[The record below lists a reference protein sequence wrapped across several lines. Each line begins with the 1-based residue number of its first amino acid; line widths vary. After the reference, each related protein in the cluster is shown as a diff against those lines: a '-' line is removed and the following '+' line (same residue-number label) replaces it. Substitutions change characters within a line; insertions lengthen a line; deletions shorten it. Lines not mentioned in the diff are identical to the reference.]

1 MALETVGTTRTAAD
15 LGIAITR
22 LRGRI
27 RKEVEVPSAGWTISH
42 LAVLRRVIEEGPIT
56 TSALSVS
63 EHVRPQSMAETV
75 NALRSAGLVAGES
88 DPADGRRRLLTAT
101 AGGRELMD
109 SVRASKEAWL
119 SRAIEHVLDRDEKQV
134 LEVAVELLNRLAD
147 SSV

>member
-1 MALETVGTTRTAAD
+1 MALETVGNTKTAAD

-22 LRGRI
+22 LRRRI
-27 RKEVEVPSAGWTISH
+27 RKELELESAGWTTTH
-42 LAVLRRVIEEGPIT
+42 LAVLTRVIEEGPIT

-75 NALRSAGLVAGES
+75 NALRGAGLIAGDS

-101 AGGRELMD
+101 ASGRELMATF
-109 SVRASKEAWL
+109 RASKEAWL
-119 SRAIEHVLDRDEKQV
+119 SRAIEHVLDDDETQV
-134 LEVAVELLNRLAD
+134 LKAAVDLLNRLAD

>member
-1 MALETVGTTRTAAD
+1 MALETRDTTKTAVD

-27 RKEVEVPSAGWTISH
+27 RQEVELPSAGWSSQYLT
-42 LAVLRRVIEEGPIT
+42 VLRRVIEQGPMT
-56 TSALSVS
+56 TSELSVS

-75 NALRSAGLVAGES
+75 NTLRAAGLLEGRS

-101 AGGRELMD
+101 VAGRQLMG
-109 SVRASKEAWL
+109 SVQASKEAWL
-119 SRAIEHVLDRDEKQV
+119 SRAIDRGLDRDERRV
-134 LEVAVELLNRLAD
+134 LDIAIELINRLAD